1 MRIQL
6 FITCMIDSL
15 FPQIGEAV
23 FEVLSLAGA
32 EIHFPADQTC
42 CGQPTY
48 NAGYRDHA
56 KRLAKR
62 TIETLTQSD
71 DPVVIPSGSCA
82 VMIRKEFLELFR
94 EDPPWHRLAQA
105 LASRTFELSEFLVS
119 VSGRTGFQ
127 ASFHGR
133 IAYHPSCHLLRGLG
147 VHSQPLDL
155 LNQVEGADVI
165 SLSPECCGFGGVFA
179 VDHAEISSEMM
190 KRKLDAIENSGADIV
205 AAADVSC
212 LMQIEGGLRRRGSP
226 IRCAHIAQILT
237 MKEPGLR

>member
-23 FEVLSLAGA
+23 FELLSLAGA
-32 EIHFPADQTC
+32 EIHFPSDQTC
-42 CGQPTY
+42 CGQPTH

-62 TIETLTQSD
+62 TIETLTRSD

-94 EDPPWHRLAQA
+94 DDPLWHQRAQA
-105 LASRTFELSEFLVS
+105 LASQTYELSEFLVS
-119 VSGRTGFQ
+119 VSGYTDFQ
-127 ASFHGR
+127 ASFEGR
-133 IAYHPSCHLLRGLG
+133 IAYHPSCHLQRGLG
-147 VHSQPLDL
+147 IQTQPLDL

-165 SLSPECCGFGGVFA
+165 SLSSDCCGFGGVFA
-179 VDHAEISSEMM
+179 IDHTEISSEMM
-190 KRKLDAIENSGADIV
+190 NRKLDAIERSGADV
-205 AAADVSC
+205 VVSADVSC
-212 LMQIEGGLRRRGSP
+212 LLQIEGGLRRRGST
-226 IRCAHIAQILT
+226 IRCAHIAQIIA

>member
-1 MRIQL
+1 MRVQL

-23 FEVLSLAGA
+23 FEVLSFAGA
-32 EIHFPADQTC
+32 EICFPSDQTC

-62 TIETLTQSD
+62 TIETLTRSD

-94 EDPPWHRLAQA
+94 EDPAWLQRAQA
-105 LASRTFELSEFLVS
+105 LASRTYELSEFLVDTLS
-119 VSGRTGFQ
+119 HAEFQ
-127 ASFHGR
+127 ASFKGR
-133 IAYHPSCHLLRGLG
+133 IAYHPSCHLQRGLG
-147 VHSQPLDL
+147 VQSQPLDL

-165 SLSPECCGFGGVFA
+165 SLSPDCCGFGGVFA
-179 VDHAEISSEMM
+179 IDHAEISSEMM
-190 KRKLDAIENSGADIV
+190 NRKLDAIESSNADIV
-205 AAADVSC
+205 VSADVSC
-212 LMQIEGGLRRRGSP
+212 LMQIEGGLRRRGST
-226 IRCAHIAQILT
+226 IRCAHITQIIA

>member
-1 MRIQL
+1 MRVQL

-23 FEVLSLAGA
+23 IEVLSFAGVD
-32 EIHFPADQTC
+32 IHFSSDQTC

-48 NAGYRDHA
+48 NAGYHDHA

-62 TIETLTQSD
+62 TIETLTRSD

-82 VMIRKEFLELFR
+82 VMIRKEFSELFR
-94 EDPPWHRLAQA
+94 EDPQWQQRSQV
-105 LASRTFELSEFLVS
+105 LASRTYELSEFLVS
-119 VSGRTGFQ
+119 VLGQTKFH
-127 ASFHGR
+127 ASFDGR

-147 VHSQPLDL
+147 VQSQPLDL

-165 SLSPECCGFGGVFA
+165 SLPPDCCGFGGVFA
-179 VDHAEISSEMM
+179 IDHAEISSEMLNH
-190 KRKLDAIENSGADIV
+190 KLDTIESSDADV
-205 AAADVSC
+205 VVAADVSC
-212 LMQIEGGLRRRGSP
+212 LMQIEGGLRRRGST
-226 IRCAHIAQILT
+226 IRCAHIAQIIA

>member
-32 EIHFPADQTC
+32 EIHFPNDQTC

-62 TIETLTQSD
+62 TIQTLTRSD

-82 VMIRKEFLELFR
+82 VMIRKEFIELFR
-94 EDPPWHRLAQA
+94 
-105 LASRTFELSEFLVS
+105 
-119 VSGRTGFQ
+119 
-127 ASFHGR
+127 
-133 IAYHPSCHLLRGLG
+133 
-147 VHSQPLDL
+147 
-155 LNQVEGADVI
+155 
-165 SLSPECCGFGGVFA
+165 
-179 VDHAEISSEMM
+179 
-190 KRKLDAIENSGADIV
+190 
-205 AAADVSC
+205 
-212 LMQIEGGLRRRGSP
+212 
-226 IRCAHIAQILT
+226 
-237 MKEPGLR
+237 

>member
-15 FPQIGEAV
+15 FPQVGEAV

-32 EIHFPADQTC
+32 EIHFPSDQTC

-48 NAGYRDHA
+48 NAGYRDQA
-56 KRLAKR
+56 RKLAKR
-62 TIETLTQSD
+62 MIGSLLRSG

-94 EDPPWHRLAQA
+94 DDPAWYERAEA
-105 LASRTFELSEFLVS
+105 LASRTYELCEFLVDIRGFS
-119 VSGRTGFQ
+119 EFQ
-127 ASFHGR
+127 ANYHGKL
-133 IAYHPSCHLLRGLG
+133 AYHPSCHLERGLG
-147 VHSQPLDL
+147 VRRQPLDL
-155 LNQVEGADVI
+155 LNRVAGVEVI
-165 SLSPECCGFGGVFA
+165 PLSPDCCGFGGVFA
-179 VDHAEISSEMM
+179 IDQAEISSEMLA
-190 KRKLDAIENSGADIV
+190 RKLDAIEESGADAV
-205 AAADVSC
+205 VSADVSC
-212 LMQIEGGLRRRGSP
+212 LLQIEGGLRRRGSS

>member
-32 EIHFPADQTC
+32 EIHFPTEQTC

-56 KRLAKR
+56 KRLAKC
-62 TIETLTQSD
+62 TIETLTQSG

-94 EDPPWHRLAQA
+94 DDPPWHQRAQT
-105 LASRTFELSEFLVS
+105 LASRTYELSEFLVS
-119 VSGRTGFQ
+119 VSGQPDFQ
-127 ASFHGR
+127 ASFNGR
-133 IAYHPSCHLLRGLG
+133 IAYHPSCHLQRSLG
-147 VHSQPLDL
+147 VQSQPLDL
-155 LNQVEGADVI
+155 LNQVAGADVI

-179 VDHAEISSEMM
+179 IDHAEISSEMM
-190 KRKLDAIENSGADIV
+190 NRKLDAIERSGADV
-205 AAADVSC
+205 VVSADVSC
-212 LMQIEGGLRRRGSP
+212 LMQIEGGLRRRGSS

>member
-32 EIHFPADQTC
+32 EIHFPSDQTC

-48 NAGYRDHA
+48 NSGYRDHA
-56 KRLAKR
+56 KRLAKGA
-62 TIETLTQSD
+62 IETLTRSD

-82 VMIRKEFLELFR
+82 VMIRKEFMELFR
-94 EDPPWHRLAQA
+94 DDPPWHQRAQA
-105 LASRTFELSEFLVS
+105 LASRTHELSEFLVD
-119 VSGRTGFQ
+119 VLDNTEFQ
-127 ASFHGR
+127 ASFDGQ
-133 IAYHPSCHLLRGLG
+133 IAYHPSCHLQRGLG
-147 VHSQPLDL
+147 VQSQPLDL

-165 SLSPECCGFGGVFA
+165 SLSPDCCGFGGVFA
-179 VDHAEISSEMM
+179 IDHAEISSEMM
-190 KRKLDAIENSGADIV
+190 KRKLDAIESSGTDV
-205 AAADVSC
+205 VVGADVSC
-212 LMQIEGGLRRRGSP
+212 LMQIEGGLRRRGSS
-226 IRCAHIAQILT
+226 IRCAHIAQIIA